1 MFTPLF
7 ILAPTRNLQKKIAFA
22 HTSFAFEAEH
32 PDLLIIQETPS
43 IGIEMVREL
52 ITWSHTK
59 PFSLKQKV
67 VVVLEAGRMT
77 LQAQNALLKTLEEP
91 PEFLQIIMTGTSE
104 LGMLETVRSR
114 CRVIRM
120 QTKHESDTEMEEF
133 FIWPTTISI
142 AIDQAEKLAKDREG
156 AIGWCEK
163 TLLYEKRLL
172 EKSPQSVGALDKVKH
187 LVHTITQL
195 KRNVNTK
202 LVFEHLFFRIRSL
215 AKPETIG

>member
-1 MFTPLF
+1 MQVMGCRQNMRAT
-7 ILAPTRNLQKKIAFA
+7 QKWKNFYMA
-22 HTSFAFEAEH
+22 H
-32 PDLLIIQETPS
+32 
-43 IGIEMVREL
+43 
-52 ITWSHTK
+52 
-59 PFSLKQKV
+59 
-67 VVVLEAGRMT
+67 
-77 LQAQNALLKTLEEP
+77 
-91 PEFLQIIMTGTSE
+91 
-104 LGMLETVRSR
+104 
-114 CRVIRM
+114 
-120 QTKHESDTEMEEF
+120 
-133 FIWPTTISI
+133 TISI